1 MAFSGCMTC
10 IDMQISPAMAKQH
23 AGFGSDHT
31 AGLFPTKPAAA
42 AAASWPEVDAV
53 ATAAECVDQRR
64 FRRRISNR
72 ESTRQ
77 FRARKRRHLD
87 ELRDSAALL
96 ECGNRDLAARAE
108 AACDG
113 LALALLA
120 NAALRAE
127 AAALSRRLAAARR
140 ALVLLGRVYAGV
152 DAVASVD
159 GDCCLGSTDIEI
171 E

>member
-1 MAFSGCMTC
+1 
-10 IDMQISPAMAKQH
+10 MQISPAMAKQH
-23 AGFGSDHT
+23 TGFGSDHT
-31 AGLFPTKPAAA
+31 AGRAGLFPTKPAAA

-72 ESTRQ
+72 ESTRR
-77 FRARKRRHLD
+77 FRARKQRHLD

-96 ECGNRDLAARAE
+96 ERGNRDLAARAE
-108 AACDG
+108 DARDG

-140 ALVLLGRVYAGV
+140 ALVLLGRVYAGA

-171 E
+171 EKMLASLIA